1 MRGQMDK
8 TACDNTALPLVLIGG
23 TLCTARLWQPLI
35 ERLALSSVMCVSL
48 TGADSAPQA
57 AQRLL
62 QNLPPRFLLAGFSLG
77 AIVALQ
83 IAADAPE
90 RLAGLALLSVNPL
103 ADVPENLAARR
114 EAVRAAREQGLA
126 NWLSDTLWQKY
137 VAPGRRSDAPLHA
150 LVCQMAQESG
160 HDTFASQTEIA
171 LSRRDNRQALSA
183 LSCPILIINGAHDPI
198 CTPHH
203 HQLVSVSAPRARHI
217 TVPTAGHFVVLE
229 APDEV
234 APPLRQWIQESLDAT
249 Q

>member
-1 MRGQMDK
+1 MRGQMEK
-8 TACDNTALPLVLIGG
+8 TVCDNTALPLVLIGG

-35 ERLALSSVMCVSL
+35 DRLALSSVMCVSL

-83 IAADAPE
+83 ITADAPE

-103 ADVPENLAARR
+103 ADAPENAAARR

-126 NWLSDTLWQKY
+126 NWLSATLWQTY
-137 VAPGRRSDAPLHA
+137 VAPGRRADAPLQA

-234 APPLRQWIQESLDAT
+234 APPLRQWIQESLHAT